1 MPTLTLTLN
10 RNGRTEPVR
19 YEARRLINAGFTGR
33 DRAAVEAHIEEL
45 RRHGVPC
52 PDETPVLYPKMASL
66 ITTADEVEV
75 IGPDTSGEAEFVL
88 LLDAGR
94 VLVGT
99 GSDHTDRELEKTT
112 IEKAKVVCPN
122 VLSSEVWD
130 LADVRKDWDDLV
142 LRSWATSGGTRTLYQ
157 ESRLAQ
163 MMTPEDLIALVKE
176 RAGAEPGLVIYSGTL
191 ALVGGT
197 LICGERFEVELTD
210 ERHGRALRCS
220 YRVRPIAGVKA

>member
-45 RRHGVPC
+45 RHHGVPC
-52 PDETPVLYPKMASL
+52 PDETPVLYPKMANL

-88 LLDAGR
+88 LLDTGR

-99 GSDHTDRELEKTT
+99 GSDHTDREPEKTT
-112 IEKAKVVCPN
+112 IEKAR
-122 VLSSEVWD
+122 SSAPTSSPRWD
-130 LADVRKDWDDLV
+130 LCPRD
-142 LRSWATSGGTRTLYQ
+142 
-157 ESRLAQ
+157 
-163 MMTPEDLIALVKE
+163 
-176 RAGAEPGLVIYSGTL
+176 
-191 ALVGGT
+191 
-197 LICGERFEVELTD
+197 
-210 ERHGRALRCS
+210 
-220 YRVRPIAGVKA
+220 